1 MLSKL
6 LSRKSAAHP
15 HVRHAL
21 QMAQRHASA
30 PKFAARAFG
39 DEPVQ
44 LPVQQQQS
52 HQQQQGEEAQ
62 AEETEALPPKA
73 STWPWQR
80 AK

>member
-1 MLSKL
+1 MCDC
-6 LSRKSAAHP
+6 HP
-15 HVRHAL
+15 L

-44 LPVQQQQS
+44 LPVQQQQP
-52 HQQQQGEEAQ
+52 QQQQGEEAG

-73 STWPWQR
+73 SAWPWQR